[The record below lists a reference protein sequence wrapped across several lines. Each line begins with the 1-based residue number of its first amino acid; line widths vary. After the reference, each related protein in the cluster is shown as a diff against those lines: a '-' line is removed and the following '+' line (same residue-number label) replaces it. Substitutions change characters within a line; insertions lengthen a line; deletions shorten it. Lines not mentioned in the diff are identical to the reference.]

1 MWIALAVIAFIAG
14 QVYLF
19 RCLGSLDHFLEQ
31 RSVEEMPEREI
42 LSLVFEDPDT
52 AECMS
57 GLLEDFSGRD
67 PDVDMILL
75 TSRDVL
81 NAVYDGRAA
90 VGFLP
95 AGVYRYHGLNR
106 LRLTETCSQ
115 QEIVWKSGAISAP
128 AEAFLQYL
136 RDRGAVDSGI
146 GR

>member
-1 MWIALAVIAFIAG
+1 MIAFMGG

-42 LSLVFEDPDT
+42 LSIVFADPDT
-52 AECMS
+52 AERMS
-57 GLLEDFSGRD
+57 GLLEGFSGMD

-75 TSRDVL
+75 TSQDVL

-106 LRLTETCSQ
+106 LRLTETCSR
-115 QEIVWKSGAISAP
+115 QEIVWKSGAVSAP

-136 RDRGAVDSGI
+136 RERGAVDSGI
-146 GR
+146 AL